1 MQTLPPDI
9 HVGMKV
15 YDSRHKH
22 IGKVD
27 DLKFPENADDPGVE
41 PADIDGSDRRDRE
54 SLVES
59 IAEAFRSDGIP
70 EVLRERLLTEGYL
83 RLDADGLFAAD
94 RYILPEQI
102 ASASSEEIVLNVE
115 KDALIKRH

>member
-1 MQTLPPDI
+1 MDTLPREI
-9 HVGMKV
+9 HLGMKV

-27 DLKFPENADDPGVE
+27 DLKFPENADEPEVI
-41 PADIDGSDRRDRE
+41 PADIDATDRRDRE
-54 SLVES
+54 SIVDT
-59 IAEAFRSDGIP
+59 IAEAFDSDPIP

-102 ASASSEEIVLNVE
+102 ASAAGDEIVLNVE